1 MSVSALTWLTTVRTL
16 PAATPVR
23 YCTSRLPSKQLLPP
37 VLLVLISTEAGVRGC
52 VRGLLGVRM
61 VEFTKGST
69 WVEGS
74 M

>member
-52 VRGLLGVRM
+52 VSVCDGGGGV
-61 VEFTKGST
+61 G
-69 WVEGS
+69 EGAVGCAYG
-74 M
+74 